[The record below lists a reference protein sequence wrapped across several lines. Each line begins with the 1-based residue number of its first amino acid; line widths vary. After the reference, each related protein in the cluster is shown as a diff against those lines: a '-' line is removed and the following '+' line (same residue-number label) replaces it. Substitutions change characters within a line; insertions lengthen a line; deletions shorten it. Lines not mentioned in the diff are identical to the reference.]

1 MGLAHACFAT
11 WMLLWLVHGVSP
23 AEEQVAG
30 RQASLNGVVAE
41 DGDVTSLL
49 C

>member
-23 AEEQVAG
+23 AEQVAG
-30 RQASLNGVVAE
+30 RQASLNGVEAE

>member
-1 MGLAHACFAT
+1 MDPMSLANACFAT

-30 RQASLNGVVAE
+30 RQASEWG
-41 DGDVTSLL
+41 GG
-49 C
+49 